1 MLKFIRRR
9 IIMMIP
15 VMLGVMLVVF
25 TLMYITPGDPVDAI
39 LGDSYTPEA
48 AQQLKDELG
57 LNGGY
62 IQRFVT
68 YVLSLLRGNMG
79 ISYITK
85 QPVATLIS
93 QTYPVSMQLA
103 FAAVCLSVSLGIVL
117 GIISA
122 IKQYS
127 LFDNVA
133 MALAMVGNAMP
144 NFWQGLLLILLFA
157 LQLKWLPVSGW
168 GGAQYIILPAVTI
181 GTSSAA
187 AIARMTRSSMLE
199 VIRQD
204 YVTTARAKGQTEF
217 NITTKHAL
225 RNALIPVITTI
236 GMQFGHLLGGAVLTE
251 SIFNIPGMGS
261 MMVAAIR
268 SRNFPVVQG
277 GVLTIALTFSIIN
290 LVVDILYAYVDPR
303 IRSQY
308 K

>member
-1 MLKFIRRR
+1 
-9 IIMMIP
+9 MMIP